1 MAKNTI
7 TDIGENERTAN
18 YIQFQLAQV
27 DEQLKPFANS
37 DKKPICF
44 AHLLDWKKSL
54 QAELHEIR
62 KAQQKARHAK

>member
-27 DEQLKPFANS
+27 DEQLQPFANT
-37 DKKPICF
+37 DKPKICY
-44 AHLLDWKKSL
+44 AHLLDLKKSL
-54 QAELHEIR
+54 QNELHEVR